1 MDDDNKPIDASIRPV
16 LPSRACSAETF
27 MENRP
32 LPPSPMVDEPA
43 QPPKPRRR
51 TTRKTRH
58 PLPPQPER
66 KTAVKKKPKDKKRSA
81 IAKAAWQ
88 TRRKNAKGAVAYAP
102 GPVLVA
108 LELASKLTHEELG
121 GFMTAVA
128 MLQHLPT
135 ASRKL
140 VLDALSKVFP

>member
-16 LPSRACSAETF
+16 LPSRQGAPAPE
-27 MENRP
+27 
-32 LPPSPMVDEPA
+32 PMWSDPVVPVSS
-43 QPPKPRRR
+43 KPMRNIAIG
-51 TTRKTRH
+51 RKKSRG
-58 PLPPQPER
+58 PIIGEKP
-66 KTAVKKKPKDKKRSA
+66 VKKPKDKKRST

>member
-32 LPPSPMVDEPA
+32 LPPPPMFDEPT
-43 QPPKPRRR
+43 QLPKPRRR

-66 KTAVKKKPKDKKRSA
+66 KTAVKKRPKDKKRSA

-88 TRRKNAKGAVAYAP
+88 TRRKNAGKSPLLAAP
-102 GPVLVA
+102 YGVEGEHFAAAISAMMKLKPAQRTLVMQI
-108 LELASKLTHEELG
+108 LQSLT
-121 GFMTAVA
+121 
-128 MLQHLPT
+128 P
-135 ASRKL
+135 
-140 VLDALSKVFP
+140 